1 MDKKI
6 VHLYTGTDNKSHF
19 EELALHLDIKLGKGK
34 KAETVEASGITVW
47 EKGSHQPNEPL
58 HNAPHRQIMIILDGH
73 TEMEVSD
80 GSKHQFHP
88 GDILF
93 VEDTSG
99 EGHYTRSLD
108 GRPRKSVIITLD

>member
-19 EELALHLDIKLGKGK
+19 EELDLHLECKLGKGK
-34 KAETVEASGITVW
+34 KSESVEATGITVW
-47 EKGSHQPNEPL
+47 EKGPHHNDPL
-58 HNAPHRQIMIILDGH
+58 HNAPHRQIMIILEGH
-73 TEMEVSD
+73 TEMEVGD

-93 VEDTSG
+93 VEDTKG

-108 GRPRKSVIITLD
+108 DGPRKSVVITLD